1 MRKLRHKIE
10 VQYMPDLYCLVPREQ
25 EAIDAM
31 KRWGGL
37 TEEQIAFAESDE
49 PRIVEKLG
57 EWAKKLA
64 FMQD

>member
-1 MRKLRHKIE
+1 
-10 VQYMPDLYCLVPREQ
+10 
-25 EAIDAM
+25 M

-57 EWAKKLA
+57 GWAKKLA